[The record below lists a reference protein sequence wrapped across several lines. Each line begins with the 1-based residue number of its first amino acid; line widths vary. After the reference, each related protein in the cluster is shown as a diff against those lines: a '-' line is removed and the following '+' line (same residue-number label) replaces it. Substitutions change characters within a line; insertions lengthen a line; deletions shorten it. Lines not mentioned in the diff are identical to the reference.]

1 MERREKGSSAMGSVK
16 DLTVLK
22 KPEGSEAGLGR
33 FVYSD
38 RYSVFDW
45 GEMPDLIAGK
55 GKAIC
60 MASAYFFERLEEQ
73 GVKTHYAG
81 IVEDGVAKRTSE
93 LKEPGDTMEVRL
105 VRVIEPVVRGGAYDY
120 SAYEEERVNFL
131 IPLEVMYRNSL
142 PGGSSVFKRLREGS
156 ISPADLGLDAMP
168 EPGQVLDRPMLD
180 VSTKLESS
188 DRYIDWEEAGR
199 ISGMDAGET
208 EEMQRTVLL
217 LNDMITRET
226 GRLGLFNEDGKV
238 EFGFDGKR
246 DLVLVDA
253 LGTLDECR
261 FSYKGLP
268 VSKEI
273 ARIHYRGT
281 DWHRDT
287 EEAKKKS
294 KVDWK
299 PLVKSV
305 PDPLPPEL
313 AKAISELYQAYAN
326 DLAGRRWFDVPPLA
340 DVLAAIEGLLGR

>member
-1 MERREKGSSAMGSVK
+1 MGSVK
-16 DLTVLK
+16 DLTVLVS
-22 KPEGSEAGLGR
+22 PEGNEAGLGR

-60 MASAYFFERLEEQ
+60 MASAFFFEGLEER

-81 IVEDGVAKRTSE
+81 IVEDGVAKKTGE
-93 LKEPGDTMEVRL
+93 LREPGDTMEVRL
-105 VRVIEPVVRGGAYDY
+105 VRVIEPMVRGEAYDY
-120 SAYEEERVNFL
+120 SVFEKERANFL

-142 PGGSSVFKRLREGS
+142 PRGSSVFKRLREGS
-156 ISPADLGLDAMP
+156 ISPADIGLDVMP

-180 VSTKLESS
+180 VSTKLEAS
-188 DRYIDWEEAGR
+188 DRYIDWEEAR
-199 ISGMDAGET
+199 EISGMDAGEM

-217 LNDMITRET
+217 INDMITQEA

-238 EFGFDGKR
+238 EFGFDGAR

-261 FSYKGLP
+261 FSYKDLP

-281 DWHRDT
+281 SWHRDT
-287 EEAKKKS
+287 EEAKKQG

-299 PLVKSV
+299 TLVNSA

-313 AKAISELYQAYAN
+313 ATAISELYQAYAN
-326 DLAGRRWFDVPPLA
+326 DLAGRRWFNVPPLA
-340 DVLAAIEGLLGR
+340 DVLSDIEGILGR

>member
-1 MERREKGSSAMGSVK
+1 MGSVK
-16 DLTVLK
+16 DLTILTN
-22 KPEGSEAGLGR
+22 PEGNEAGLGR

-55 GKAIC
+55 GRAIC
-60 MASAYFFERLEEQ
+60 MASAYFFERLEER
-73 GVKTHYAG
+73 GIKTHYVG
-81 IVEDGVAKRTSE
+81 IVEDGVAKRTGD

-105 VRVIEPVVRGGAYDY
+105 VRVLEPAVRENAYDY
-120 SAYEEERVNFL
+120 SIYEEERGNFL

-142 PGGSSVFKRLREGS
+142 PGGSSVFKRLEEGS
-156 ISPADLGLDAMP
+156 ITPAGIGLDGMP

-180 VSTKLESS
+180 VSTKLEAS
-188 DRYIDWEEAGR
+188 DRYIDWEEAR
-199 ISGMDAGET
+199 SISGMDAGEM
-208 EEMQRTVLL
+208 ENMQRTVLL
-217 LNDMITRET
+217 INDMITREA

-238 EFGFDGKR
+238 EFGFDGER

-261 FSYKGLP
+261 FSYKDLP

-273 ARIHYRGT
+273 ARIHYRGSS
-281 DWHRDT
+281 WHRDT
-287 EEAKKKS
+287 EEAKKQGV
-294 KVDWK
+294 VDWK

-305 PDPLPPEL
+305 PEPLPPEL

-340 DVLAAIEGLLGR
+340 DVLTAIEGLLGK

>member
-1 MERREKGSSAMGSVK
+1 MGSVK

-22 KPEGSEAGLGR
+22 KPEGDVAGLGR

-60 MASAYFFERLEEQ
+60 MASAFFFEGLEEK

-81 IVEDGVAKRTSE
+81 IVEDGVAKKTGE

-105 VRVIEPVVRGGAYDY
+105 VRVIEPMVRGEAYDY
-120 SAYEEERVNFL
+120 SVFEKERANFL

-156 ISPADLGLDAMP
+156 ISPADIGLDVMP

-180 VSTKLESS
+180 VSTKLEAS
-188 DRYIDWEEAGR
+188 DRYIDWEEAR
-199 ISGMDAGET
+199 EISGMDAGEM

-217 LNDMITRET
+217 INDMIIQEA

-238 EFGFDGKR
+238 EFGFDEER

-273 ARIHYRGT
+273 ARIHYRGSS
-281 DWHRDT
+281 WHRDT
-287 EEAKKKS
+287 EEAKKQG

-299 PLVKSV
+299 TLVKSA

-313 AKAISELYQAYAN
+313 ATAISELYQAYAN
-326 DLAGRRWFDVPPLA
+326 DLAGHRWFNVPPLA
-340 DVLAAIEGLLGR
+340 DVLSDIEGLLGR